1 MRNIKSGLAAA
12 GSLEG
17 LSFVLLTEQWRIDEI
32 LKTESADAFL
42 KRCAQDFDGISFDH
56 NMLSEP
62 VQEDSSAQFGA
73 PNGWVDDARALG
85 MTVFSWTAKV
95 ESAQYSIEEYFQ
107 HFVDLN
113 VDGVFADQPDLFV
126 KFLTDSGL
134 SSTVT
139 SVA

>member
-1 MRNIKSGLAAA
+1 M
-12 GSLEG
+12 
-17 LSFVLLTEQWRIDEI
+17 LLTEQWRIDDI
-32 LKTESADAFL
+32 LKTETAEAFL

-62 VQEDSSAQFGA
+62 VHEDSSAQFGE
-73 PNGWVDDARALG
+73 PNSWVSDARALG
-85 MTVFSWTAKV
+85 LTVYSWTAKV

-113 VDGVFADQPDLFV
+113 VDGVFADQPDLFI
-126 KFLTDSGL
+126 KFLADSGL
-134 SSTVT
+134 AQTVA